1 MSNDTRKPIFFNILI
16 ALGMIAVGLFVQ
28 QYLPLRTVSAC
39 VTNPVTMFD
48 VTWSCGFPIV
58 EGLAKV
64 ALLLVIVRF
73 LINPV
78 TAVLMGFANNSNML
92 KDQQLADDSNDSV
105 AWVNAFAVLA
115 IGWVVF
121 MTPYTV
127 FWNYGANLLV
137 RLPQVYLWAI
147 LFTAVFSRFQLGIKT
162 ISRYVEN
169 FRAGHTEAAA
179 IWTIVSMVLAAWL
192 VVGVR

>member
-1 MSNDTRKPIFFNILI
+1 MNNPRKQILVSTLV
-16 ALGMIAVGLFVQ
+16 ALGMIAVGLFAQ

-39 VTNPVTMFD
+39 VTDPVTMFD

-78 TAVLMGFANNSNML
+78 TAALMGFANDRKML
-92 KDQQLADDSNDSV
+92 QDQQLTDDSNDSS
-105 AWVNAFAVLA
+105 ALVNAFAVA
-115 IGWVVF
+115 AVGWVVF

-127 FWNYGANLLV
+127 FWNYSANLLV

-147 LFTAVFSRFQLGIKT
+147 LFTAVFSRFQLGIKS
-162 ISRYVEN
+162 ISHYVEN

-179 IWTIVSMVLAAWL
+179 IWTIVSMLLAAWL

>member
-1 MSNDTRKPIFFNILI
+1 MSNDARKQILISIFI
-16 ALGMIAVGLFVQ
+16 ALGMIAAGLFVQ
-28 QYLPLRTVSAC
+28 QYLPLRSVGAC
-39 VTNPVTMFD
+39 ATDPISMFD
-48 VTWSCGFPIV
+48 ITWSCGFPIL

-64 ALLLVIVRF
+64 VLLLVTVRF
-73 LINPV
+73 LVNPV
-78 TAVLMGFANNSNML
+78 TATLMGFTNSKKML
-92 KDQQLADDSNDSV
+92 QDQQLADDSNDSL

-127 FWNYGANLLV
+127 PVNYAANLLV

-147 LFTAVFSRFQLGIKT
+147 LFTGIFSRFQLGIKT
-162 ISRYVEN
+162 ISAFVTN

-179 IWTIVSMVLAAWL
+179 IWTIVSMLLAAWL

>member
-1 MSNDTRKPIFFNILI
+1 MNGTRKPLLLTALI
-16 ALGMIAVGLFVQ
+16 ALALIAVGLFAQ
-28 QYLPLRTVSAC
+28 QYLPLRSVSSCA
-39 VTNPVTMFD
+39 TSPVTMFD
-48 VTWSCGFPIV
+48 ITWACGFPIL

-64 ALLLVIVRF
+64 VLLLAVVRF
-73 LINPV
+73 FVNPV
-78 TAVLMGFANNSNML
+78 TASLIGFANNSKLL
-92 KDQQLADDSNDSV
+92 KEQQLADDSNDSV

-127 FWNYGANLLV
+127 LPNYAANLLV
-137 RLPQVYLWAI
+137 RLPQFYLWAL
-147 LFTAVFSRFQLGIKT
+147 LFTAVFSRFQLGMKSIT
-162 ISRYVEN
+162 TYVEN

-179 IWTIVSMVLAAWL
+179 IWTIVSMLLAAWL